1 MRRPAVTGI
10 VGGYR
15 RGSAPI
21 GPVCALSGNRYP
33 IDSLDGEGD
42 KRMTASRSAAAIWL
56 IAILAACGSDSSGPP
71 TGPSGVPT
79 CKTVQLAPGE
89 DVIFEGSA
97 AVSCLD
103 IPAYEAR
110 TQYEVVVST
119 MARTLG
125 FSPME
130 LRVSP
135 TGKPRVTARTVPG
148 YADPARTVPGPD
160 MMESAWRAGQTS
172 LDAEMR
178 QMERSILPQIR
189 STATATRA
197 SLFSVPFVGDT
208 VRYQFTCVDRK
219 KFPDTPSSILGEVR
233 HVSRRA
239 VIVED
244 RSSASEFSSAEYAEI
259 AQAFDE
265 VIYDMN
271 VKYFGSPRDIDANGE
286 RIVLLYTSGV
296 NQMSTDYTLSFIA
309 GFTCPLDLGAS
320 SGNQA
325 EMFYLMVPDPDGLF
339 TESPTDAISKEQVRR
354 ITDNTVAHEL
364 QHLINAQSGNGGAQD
379 VWLNEGLSHLAE
391 EVVGHAVNGFAPGM
405 ELGAEELI
413 SSQSKIDVFNK
424 YYLNNWYN
432 LSQYLST
439 PGDTAALLNSS
450 DPLNYNTFRM
460 RGAAWSFLRYLLDR
474 YEDGTDGEAGR
485 TRALVQSSAADSRD
499 AVTEV
504 FGSPFDRL
512 ATQWSTMLI
521 SSDRSDVETSME
533 LQLPSYRVRNVFES
547 RIGEAVNPPSGGYP
561 LLPVK
566 RDLGYPTTLDAELFS
581 ATGLYLELSSLEPG
595 DRTRLEL
602 VSPTHG
608 GVLDSSV
615 EPRLQILRVR

>member
-1 MRRPAVTGI
+1 LPE
-10 VGGYR
+10 
-15 RGSAPI
+15 
-21 GPVCALSGNRYP
+21 CN
-33 IDSLDGEGD
+33 
-42 KRMTASRSAAAIWL
+42 
-56 IAILAACGSDSSGPP
+56 
-71 TGPSGVPT
+71 
-79 CKTVQLAPGE
+79 TVHLVPGE

-97 AVSCLD
+97 AVSCID

-110 TQYEVVVST
+110 SQYEVVVTT
-119 MARTLG
+119 MAQTLG

-130 LRVSP
+130 LRLTP
-135 TGKPRVTARTVPG
+135 NGTPGATTPILTRFTDPIGTGS
-148 YADPARTVPGPD
+148 GPD
-160 MMESAWRAGQTS
+160 IMDSAWRAGQTT
-172 LDAEMR
+172 LDAELR
-178 QMERSILPQIR
+178 QLERSILPQIR
-189 STATATRA
+189 SSATATRA
-197 SLFSVPFVGDT
+197 SLFSVPLVGDT
-208 VRYQFTCVDRK
+208 LRYRFTCVDRK
-219 KFPDTPSSILGEVR
+219 EFPDTPSSILGEVR

-244 RSSASEFSSAEYAEI
+244 RSSAGEFSSADYAEI
-259 AQAFDE
+259 AQAFDD

-271 VKYFGSPRDIDANGE
+271 VKYFGSPRDIDANGG
-286 RIVLLYTSGV
+286 RIVLLYTRGV
-296 NQMSTDYTLSFIA
+296 NQMSTDYKVSFIA

-339 TESPTDAISKEQVRR
+339 TESPNDAISTEQVRR

-391 EVVGHAVNGFAPGM
+391 EVVGHAVNGFAPGTA
-405 ELGAEELI
+405 LGADDLLGT
-413 SSQSKIDVFNK
+413 QAKIDAFNK

-432 LSQYLST
+432 LSQYLDA

-474 YEDGTDGEAGR
+474 YEDGTEGESAL
-485 TRALVQSSAADSRD
+485 TRALVQSSAGDSRD
-499 AVTEV
+499 AITGV

-512 ATQWSTMLI
+512 ATQWSTMLV
-521 SSDRSDVETSME
+521 SSDRSDVEPSME
-533 LQLPSYRVRNVFES
+533 LQLPSYRVRDVFES
-547 RIGEAVNPPSGGYP
+547 RIGDAVNPPSGGYP

-566 RDLGYPTTLDAELFS
+566 RDLGYDATLDAELFS
-581 ATGLYLELSSLEPG
+581 ATGLYVELNAAG
-595 DRTRLEL
+595 TGAGTRLEL
-602 VSPTHG
+602 VSPAEKG
-608 GVLDSSV
+608 GMLDSSV